1 LIFYPVGFFFAVS
14 LFKDK
19 KFNEDFLKSLL
30 ILFIFIG
37 FIISLQVIGYH
48 LLLTH
53 GNRVIS
59 RQPNILLTSLIVS
72 LSLLYFYKL
81 NLIKKMA
88 LAGLSILYVLGIF
101 LSMQR
106 SLFVATTVAILVLTV
121 FYIKIATKKTKTI
134 ITLIILVSII
144 TSAMFIIAPNLSLN
158 KNVSS
163 RSSDALQE
171 GFKTHSLQIRFLT
184 YLHVYNEIKKN
195 VLFGQGIGDTI
206 VLPYLNQR
214 EISLVDNSYLVIIWK
229 LGLVGFL
236 IFASIYFLF
245 IKKAIYIIQNSK
257 TRLYIV
263 ISIVLLSSIIGQLVT
278 GLACSIMSHYYFN
291 FIWGAL
297 IGVVYYLYDEVR
309 ESAYERDLPTTS

>member
-1 LIFYPVGFFFAVS
+1 
-14 LFKDK
+14 
-19 KFNEDFLKSLL
+19 
-30 ILFIFIG
+30 
-37 FIISLQVIGYH
+37 
-48 LLLTH
+48 
-53 GNRVIS
+53 
-59 RQPNILLTSLIVS
+59 
-72 LSLLYFYKL
+72 
-81 NLIKKMA
+81 
-88 LAGLSILYVLGIF
+88 
-101 LSMQR
+101 
-106 SLFVATTVAILVLTV
+106 
-121 FYIKIATKKTKTI
+121 
-134 ITLIILVSII
+134 
-144 TSAMFIIAPNLSLN
+144 MFIIAPNLSLN